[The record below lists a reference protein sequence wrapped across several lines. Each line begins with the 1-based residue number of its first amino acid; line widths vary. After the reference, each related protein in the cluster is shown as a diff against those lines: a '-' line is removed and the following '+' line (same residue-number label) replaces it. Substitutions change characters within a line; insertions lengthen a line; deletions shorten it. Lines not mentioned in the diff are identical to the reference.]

1 MSSASPP
8 PAVVP
13 VATGSFCSREL
24 WQIVVDPALA
34 VQKKPAADPASAV
47 QKKPAAR
54 KSMLMQQRTGDVD
67 ATQRT
72 GESVVATATV
82 TSKLRKKVMTTRE
95 LAQLQDARQDARM
108 KNEDVCLVQWNVV
121 VLSCKS
127 RIQLG

>member
-34 VQKKPAADPASAV
+34 VQKTPAADPASAV

-54 KSMLMQQRTGDVD
+54 TRMLMQQRTGDVD
-67 ATQRT
+67 APQRT
-72 GESVVATATV
+72 GDNVDATQRKGESAVATPTV
-82 TSKLRKKVMTTRE
+82 TSKLRKEVMTTRG
-95 LAQLQDARQDARM
+95 LAQLQDGRQDARM
-108 KNEDVCLVQWNVV
+108 KHENVV
-121 VLSCKS
+121 
-127 RIQLG
+127 